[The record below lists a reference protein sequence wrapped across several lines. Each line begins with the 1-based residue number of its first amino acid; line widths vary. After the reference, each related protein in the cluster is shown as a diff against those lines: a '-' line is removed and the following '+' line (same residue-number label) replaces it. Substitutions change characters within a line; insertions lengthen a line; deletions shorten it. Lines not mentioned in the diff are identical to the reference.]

1 MVPPRRRYSQLISDD
16 ERLLESPFVVPTECL
31 GEVAEMVRASGPA

>member
-1 MVPPRRRYSQLISDD
+1 MVLPGRRYPELINDD
-16 ERLLESPFVVPTECL
+16 ETLLERPFVVSTECL